1 VLMVHNGF
9 KDEQRGELE
18 KQIKQALNL
27 KD

>member
-1 VLMVHNGF
+1 VHNGF

>member
-1 VLMVHNGF
+1 VHSGF

-18 KQIKQALNL
+18 KQLKLALNI